1 MRQRAA
7 AGLKIA
13 VNLPVKFRGRPPV
26 FRQKFNVISSF
37 PGGFKTHFYR
47 QQRRFHFQAPPC
59 AWRGKFKN
67 GFLTAKPGEFK
78 YCFAIQDAKNP
89 SKQTF
94 HANSHQNLLTLPA
107 IWRNFFPS
115 SRQKLIKKQF
125 FHGVSSNFESI
136 FHPEKRSEQPPKT
149 RPKPGITSKE
159 SNLPNCFNV
168 GCQILAKKSVLSSV
182 NLSSQFF
189 HLCKNW
195 WV

>member
-107 IWRNFFPS
+107 I
-115 SRQKLIKKQF
+115 
-125 FHGVSSNFESI
+125 
-136 FHPEKRSEQPPKT
+136 
-149 RPKPGITSKE
+149 
-159 SNLPNCFNV
+159 
-168 GCQILAKKSVLSSV
+168 
-182 NLSSQFF
+182 
-189 HLCKNW
+189 
-195 WV
+195 